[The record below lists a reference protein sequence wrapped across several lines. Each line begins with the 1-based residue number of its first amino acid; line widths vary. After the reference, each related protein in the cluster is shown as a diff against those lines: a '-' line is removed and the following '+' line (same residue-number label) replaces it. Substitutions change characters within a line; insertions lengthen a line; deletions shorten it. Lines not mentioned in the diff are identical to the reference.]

1 MPENL
6 DFMRSNCRIV
16 VFENMICDTMFYMG
30 VNDTDTAN
38 QISIRCN
45 KPLPA
50 VLNMQLGIHRS
61 IRRGSIPHLV
71 CTKDIS
77 SYKICENDRI

>member
-1 MPENL
+1 MIREKQ
-6 DFMRSNCRIV
+6 IV
-16 VFENMICDTMFYMG
+16 IDEIDRKTSLI
-30 VNDTDTAN
+30 TDTAN